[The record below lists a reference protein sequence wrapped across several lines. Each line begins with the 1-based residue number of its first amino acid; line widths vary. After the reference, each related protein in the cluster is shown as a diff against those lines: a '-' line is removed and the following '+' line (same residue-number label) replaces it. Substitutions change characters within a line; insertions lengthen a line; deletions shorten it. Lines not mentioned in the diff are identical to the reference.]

1 MWQTVYIV
9 STLKAYVTTK
19 NNNNKWHQ
27 IKKVNLPIKKKNSNA
42 LKLEHE
48 PKKSNPNQLPQI
60 SVRQFIFLC
69 TSQAFEPKSY
79 NTTPLLELDS
89 IEKQKEKPN
98 AKGEKKNPCRPCAS
112 RIDDQIQREKKV
124 SNFEIERNARRKA
137 QLKPKFKFKSLK
149 SVVVILRMN
158 IEFTRWYTTWY
169 RLSTPT
175 KNWLLVRGSSL
186 RDARES
192 LASLKE
198 DIGFVC
204 GLEGKGKQDMVGW
217 FRWDLIGF
225 GYCGMFG
232 YRLRLKTEKT
242 VTK

>member
-19 NNNNKWHQ
+19 NNNKKWHQ
-27 IKKVNLPIKKKNSNA
+27 IKKVNLPIKKKKIQMLLNLNMNQ
-42 LKLEHE
+42 
-48 PKKSNPNQLPQI
+48 KKSNPNQLPQI
-60 SVRQFIFLC
+60 SVHQFIFLC

-89 IEKQKEKPN
+89 IEKEKEKPN
-98 AKGEKKNPCRPCAS
+98 PKGEKKNPCRPCAWW
-112 RIDDQIQREKKV
+112 IDDQIQREKQV

-149 SVVVILRMN
+149 SAMVILRMY

-169 RLSTPT
+169 RLSTLT
-175 KNWLLVRGSSL
+175 KNLLPVRGSSL

-217 FRWDLIGF
+217 FIWDLIGF

-232 YRLRLKTEKT
+232 YRL
-242 VTK
+242 